1 MSDKYGYI
9 GIETLLNFCS
19 NDKNHCVTPN
29 DFMRMNR
36 IKIDERPHG
45 EWIPCSER
53 LPDMNKKVL
62 CACIANIYEV
72 LELRAIGWF
81 YDNAHI
87 YMKGFVLAWMPLPE
101 PYKEEGDKE

>member
-19 NDKNHCVTPN
+19 NDKTHCVTPN

-45 EWIPCSER
+45 EWNTTPNPNYS
-53 LPDMNKKVL
+53 PFDSTSAV
-62 CACIANIYEV
+62 
-72 LELRAIGWF
+72 
-81 YDNAHI
+81 I
-87 YMKGFVLAWMPLPE
+87 YMCSQCDYSSGDKIVATWNFCPNCGADMRPKE
-101 PYKEEGDKE
+101 GEEGEV